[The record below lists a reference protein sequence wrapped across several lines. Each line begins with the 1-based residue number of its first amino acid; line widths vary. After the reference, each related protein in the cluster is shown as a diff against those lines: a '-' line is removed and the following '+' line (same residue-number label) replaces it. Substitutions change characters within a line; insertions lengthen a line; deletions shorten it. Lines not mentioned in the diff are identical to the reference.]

1 VPRAPLSW
9 APLLAC
15 VALVACRPTLS
26 RTQIAEHPGLRLGPL
41 GAVVVEAS
49 EPLRPSWVTRSDR
62 EPTADVEFIGQASAD
77 AVDTARA
84 EAMRDLLSSVASFV
98 AVEVE
103 STFESV
109 ETHDRGQESQ
119 ALRSEVR
126 TRAQAGLRDVRADRY
141 YWERVA
147 ASPLDTTQTTV
158 RYYVHARVPRA
169 EISRVRLEKQLARQ
183 RESGRTMV
191 AIAPVVPTVEVADAP
206 AVAALARA
214 IGEDLGRA
222 LAAEP
227 SLHVVEP
234 AVVGSVLPAARS
246 DEGELAVIQD
256 ALLADRVVSA
266 TLQRVGDD
274 LAVRWSV
281 RSSGDQPSRTG
292 VVRGRVAALFSLEA
306 ELARAVRAALVSSPA
321 PSSGAQVVP
330 DDLTPAA
337 EAAWS
342 RAEQLSAAAWDT
354 LEAGQ
359 SEAALAQIYE
369 ALALRPGHAPTL
381 IRLGRMLERLGRYAR
396 ITPVAA
402 QQARPSLLTC
412 RHESAAAAQEAVG
425 RLRTRAMQRAV
436 GDGLPAWIQPTT
448 PTIDA
453 VLDRVAFT
461 ALGVYPSEPEL
472 ARPTAAASAYMAAW
486 FGAGLTRDRARTMEA
501 LLALADLAVRV
512 DRPARGLV
520 IHNRL
525 LVVARDARDHHYLSL
540 VHYGMGVAKRRL
552 GLLDE
557 AQEHLGHA
565 LAERALLGEKPY
577 LLEIY
582 NELGGTT
589 LEREDLAGAAHYYR
603 RAQRLADELDLD
615 YLRAVLGNNLGVL
628 AWRTGRT
635 AEAEELFAA
644 AHATLSAARSAEGT
658 LVVLL
663 NWTEA
668 RARRGDPESARRWLD
683 EAQRVVD
690 TTDQEGRRLVV
701 AARSGTF
708 LALSGQPVGALA
720 QHHEAL
726 SLAGALGQTRELRR
740 AHGAVLGD
748 EARLPD
754 LTDDTLDCLRQAHA
768 VLDAPHV
775 PGQET
780 AAWETRAALADGTEL
795 ALAHDALVVGALA
808 SGVDA
813 RDPRFGHVTPD
824 GLGAV
829 AYAEAVLVSETSD
842 RRRRVVD
849 QRPPPRRD
857 PPRRLSPPPRDPS
870 AGPAL
875 RPEDQPPPRPAPDRH
890 SVTPTRPG
898 TSATDVDIPA
908 REREAAPRPDE
919 PAGAAATPR
928 TTYDRMISAFDVA
941 SEPMLLLTPEAL
953 PRLRLAPFPTRLVR
967 LAALAKQRQLRR
979 LEASA
984 RLNLAALSWRQGRE
998 RDAYRSLM
1006 EARRGFAALGDT
1018 QGLAVSHRWLGLMMR
1033 DSDAV
1038 QPAVDNLAL
1047 AHQLYLRLE
1056 DSAGADAVLRTG
1068 SD

>member
-1 VPRAPLSW
+1 MCA
-9 APLLAC
+9 ALA
-15 VALVACRPTLS
+15 ACRPSLS
-26 RTQIAEHPGLRLGPL
+26 RSTITEHPGLRLGPL

-49 EPLRPSWVTRSDR
+49 EPLRPGWVGRTDH
-62 EPTADVEFIGQASAD
+62 EPSAEVTFVGQASAD
-77 AVDTARA
+77 GVDTARA

-222 LAAEP
+222 LAAEA

-234 AVVGSVLPAARS
+234 SVVGSVLPTARS
-246 DEGELAVIQD
+246 DGGELAQLATIQD

-266 TLQRVGDD
+266 TLQRVGDE

-281 RSSGDQPSRTG
+281 RSSDDQPSRTG
-292 VVRGRVAALFSLEA
+292 VVTGRVTELFRLEA
-306 ELARAVRAALVSSPA
+306 ELARAVRAALLSGPVPATGARAATDA
-321 PSSGAQVVP
+321 PSPG
-330 DDLTPAA
+330 A

-359 SEAALAQIYE
+359 GEAALAQIHE
-369 ALALRPGHAPTL
+369 ALTLRPGHAPTL
-381 IRLGRMLERLGRYAR
+381 LRLGRMLERLGRYAR

-402 QQARPSLLTC
+402 QAARPSLLTC
-412 RHESAAAAQEAVG
+412 RAESAAAAQQAVA
-425 RLRTRAMQRAV
+425 RLRGRATQRAV
-436 GDGLPAWIQPTT
+436 GLGLPAWIQPTT

-453 VLDRVAFT
+453 VLDRVAFSV
-461 ALGVYPSEPEL
+461 LGIYPSEPEM
-472 ARPTAAASAYMAAW
+472 AHPTAAASAYLAAW
-486 FGAGLTRDRARTMEA
+486 FGAGLVRDRARTMEA
-501 LLALADLAVRV
+501 LLALADLAVRA

-520 IHNRL
+520 IHERL
-525 LVVARDARDHHYLSL
+525 LAVARDADDHHHLSL
-540 VHYGMGVAKRRL
+540 VHYGMGVANRRL
-552 GLLDE
+552 GRLDE
-557 AQEHLGHA
+557 AMQHLRWA

-582 NELGGTT
+582 NELGGTA
-589 LEREDLAGAAHYYR
+589 LEREDLVTAARAYR
-603 RAQRLADELDLD
+603 QAQRLAEDLDLD

-635 AEAEELFAA
+635 TEAEELFAA

-668 RARRGDPESARRWLD
+668 RARRGDPEAARRWLD
-683 EAQRVVD
+683 EATRVVD
-690 TTDQEGRRLVV
+690 TTDQEGRRLVL
-701 AARSGTF
+701 AARTGSF
-708 LALSGQPVGALA
+708 LELSGQPVRALD

-726 SLAGALGQTRELRR
+726 ALAGALGQARELRR
-740 AHGAVLGD
+740 MHGAVLGD
-748 EARLPD
+748 EARLPEPS
-754 LTDDTLDCLRQAHA
+754 DDELDCLRQAHA
-768 VLDAPHV
+768 VLAAPAV
-775 PGQET
+775 VGQEA
-780 AAWETRAALADGTEL
+780 AAWEARAALADGTEL
-795 ALAHDALVVGALA
+795 ALAHDAEIIGALA
-808 SGVDA
+808 SGVAA
-813 RDPRFGHVTPD
+813 RAPRFGHLTPD
-824 GLGAV
+824 GLDAV
-829 AYAEAVLVSETSD
+829 AVEEVVVVLESKT
-842 RRRRVVD
+842 RRRISD
-849 QRPPPRRD
+849 DRPPPRRLT
-857 PPRRLSPPPRDPS
+857 PPRRLDPPARDDEATIPVP
-870 AGPAL
+870 GPQNGL
-875 RPEDQPPPRPAPDRH
+875 PPRPQ
-890 SVTPTRPG
+890 PG
-898 TSATDVDIPA
+898 RAAATDTERPA
-908 REREAAPRPDE
+908 S
-919 PAGAAATPR
+919 GAAAGEGDRPQR
-928 TTYDRMISAFDVA
+928 AEDLGPAEPAARATYDRMISAFDVA
-941 SEPMLLLTPEAL
+941 SEPLLLLTPDAL
-953 PRLRLAPFPTRLVR
+953 PRLRLARFPTHLVH
-967 LAALAKQRQLRR
+967 LAALAKQRRLPR

-984 RLNLAALSWRQGRE
+984 RLNLAALWWRQGRE

-1033 DSDAV
+1033 DSDAAE
-1038 QPAVDNLAL
+1038 PAAENLAL

-1056 DSAGADAVLRTG
+1056 DNIGAEAVVRTG